1 MVSMCQEARQ
11 GKLPAGFSSDANSQ
25 FCQPK
30 VRFYEKL
37 KQKFVIQFL

>member
-11 GKLPAGFSSDANSQ
+11 GKLPVGFYSDANSQ
-25 FCQPK
+25 SCQPK
-30 VRFYEKL
+30 VQFYEKL